1 MTQVE
6 SVMKEAATAAPM
18 ETSDLVPVPE
28 ISLDHLAKASGSME
42 NNLRVRNLRCERMLR
57 FS

>member
-1 MTQVE
+1 
-6 SVMKEAATAAPM
+6 MKEAATAAPM

-42 NNLRVRNLRCERMLR
+42 NNLRVLNLRCERMLR